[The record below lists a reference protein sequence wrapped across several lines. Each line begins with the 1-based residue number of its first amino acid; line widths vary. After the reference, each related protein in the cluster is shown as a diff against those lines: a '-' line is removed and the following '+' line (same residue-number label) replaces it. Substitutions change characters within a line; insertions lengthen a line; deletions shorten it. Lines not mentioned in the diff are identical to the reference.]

1 MENSAAVGFENVKVF
16 AADPW
21 YEAQPGSI
29 KNLKISVKVGNATEI
44 EDCVSAEC
52 PGFTSFNYPITWKK
66 AFSFLKP

>member
-29 KNLKISVKVGNATEI
+29 KNLKISVKGN
-44 EDCVSAEC
+44 
-52 PGFTSFNYPITWKK
+52 ITKLSIVIK
-66 AFSFLKP
+66 GSGLGSSVRSGQRIF

>member
-29 KNLKISVKVGNATEI
+29 KNLKINVKGNKIMSYYKGIVEHLATK
-44 EDCVSAEC
+44 
-52 PGFTSFNYPITWKK
+52 N
-66 AFSFLKP
+66 